1 MQSSASPPRLS
12 FTINLL
18 YRIRARWPMTMVL
31 ERSGLGVDFHWR
43 QSLTIPG
50 TMRAPVAPYADTK
63 ADNRLLKR
71 KPSKYESPLISY
83 TGITLMKL
91 TNAGT
96 MDRET
101 LPWLSALNRRLQP
114 RFSLLLQTPARPT
127 LPVSVNL
134 LFVQI
139 RERRDG
145 TRRDAMRRDASTSTR
160 KRRCEARRSADEKSC
175 AIRSHTSLTGD

>member
-1 MQSSASPPRLS
+1 M
-12 FTINLL
+12 
-18 YRIRARWPMTMVL
+18 
-31 ERSGLGVDFHWR
+31 GVYFYWR

-50 TMRAPVAPYADTK
+50 TIRAPVAPYADTK

-101 LPWLSALNRRLQP
+101 LPWLSVLNRRLQSP
-114 RFSLLLQTPARPT
+114 RTPYAHRIRQPVHHSFRFASDATRYGAT
-127 LPVSVNL
+127 L
-134 LFVQI
+134 
-139 RERRDG
+139 RH
-145 TRRDAMRRDASTSTR
+145 
-160 KRRCEARRSADEKSC
+160 RCESGNVKHVVAQMKKA